1 MAETRSWDSTIE
13 ILAISDIRTS
23 IEGLSKEISTG
34 DRVAITPGSVIRLK
48 TLPRSSWKG
57 YTDGAFELTSNGE
70 VRALT
75 PGHGVILAQ
84 HKDERNNVYRESVSV
99 HICDI
104 KSLL

>member
-23 IEGLSKEISTG
+23 IEGLPKELSTS
-34 DRVAITPGSVIRLK
+34 DRIALTPGSVIRLK
-48 TLPRSSWKG
+48 TLPRSNWKA
-57 YTDGAFELTSNGE
+57 YADGAFELTSNGE
-70 VRALT
+70 IKALV

-99 HICDI
+99 PIHNY
-104 KSLL
+104 